1 METRAHHVIIGLF
14 TVLGVAAILLFVL
27 WLGRPTAERDY
38 DYYIVAFTRAVSGLS
53 VGSRVEYSGIRVGEV
68 VELSLNPEDP
78 RRVRA
83 LIRVLE
89 MTPVNVDTQADLALA
104 NISGAMKIQLHGGT
118 PESSRIDGDIND
130 PPVIVAEPSS
140 IGAVLDSGEEL
151 VGTLAVLLERAN
163 KLLSPQNIE
172 RVSQTLEHLEQSTRV
187 ISEERETIAQAIDQ
201 FARLSVE
208 ANTAVEDITRLA
220 RNTDTALNDEERGLL
235 SGAGES
241 IAALERATERVDA
254 LLAKNEG
261 ALNSGMQGLN
271 ELGPALEDLR
281 STLGNLNRIT
291 RRLEEDPSGFLFR
304 GEEMREFEP

>member
-27 WLGRPTAERDY
+27 WLGRPASERDY
-38 DYYIVAFTRAVSGLS
+38 DYYIIAFTRAVSGLS

-89 MTPVNVDTQADLALA
+89 MTPVNVDTKADLALA

-118 PESSRIDGDIND
+118 PESPRIDGDIDD
-130 PPVIVAEPSS
+130 PPVIAAEPSS

-151 VGTLAVLLERAN
+151 VSTLAVLLERAN
-163 KLLSPQNIE
+163 DLLSAQNVE
-172 RVSQTLEHLEQSTRV
+172 RVSQTLEHLEKSTRV
-187 ISEERETIAQAIDQ
+187 ISEERDSIAEAIDQ
-201 FARLSVE
+201 FASLSAE
-208 ANTAVEDITRLA
+208 ANRAVEEITRLV
-220 RNTDTALNDEERGLL
+220 RNTDTALNDEEQGLL
-235 SGAGES
+235 SEAGES
-241 IAALERATERVDA
+241 IAALDRATERVDA
-254 LLAKNEG
+254 LLAQNED
-261 ALNSGMQGLN
+261 ALNSGLQGFN

-281 STLGNLNRIT
+281 STLGNLNRVT

-304 GEEMREFEP
+304 GQEMQEFEP